1 MLKKYLIEK
10 WEIKKA
16 GDVAFS
22 PVLDS
27 AYVNGVNDKS
37 VIQLTVD
44 NDAEVKV
51 MLKPF
56 MHVKLSKTSDA
67 GSGTIEVYENI
78 LDITTVGGGQPD
90 EKDVLLSSSTANS
103 VSIKVDELDPKDK
116 VIAIKHTNA
125 SDVEQDT
132 TDLFDAGGFLKT
144 SPFTRTFSTGDVF
157 EVVIARMQEFAI
169 TVTKEEAG
177 DSHTSTPH
185 KLTIKQSQD
194 DVGNAHHVLLP
205 KGGIEITQSMTD
217 ANKRKIYFTK
227 GTKLDYHMTG
237 LPENNSVTE
246 WKYKKEGEA
255 NEDVFMG
262 AKFHE
267 NFSDATQRVGKE
279 KIEKVEYTP
288 DSNYTPI
295 KLKAEL
301 GLVYKVKIVLQD
313 YKDLSKET
321 IDDTFSSDFASVQ
334 FRANTGID
342 GIALNIGYANSPS
355 RRRVRKGTKFQIQT
369 HNQVGDYYFAEYHTD
384 DPSLNLGDNKYKP
397 DFPEYTVNKN
407 ITVYIRYTK
416 NLLVKLEKPKPETVN
431 NMNFSNLLVSGSG
444 SWTQSAKKSSVSV
457 KCDTLGSELVL
468 GWIAGKDEFKMSDIP
483 ISSIVEGST
492 QARIS
497 LSSSDDQVLD
507 ISALSAVMFET
518 RFKNDTSYSPTS
530 ALKLAAVAGSPW
542 KARINLKQSPIL
554 YIRVKKA
561 K

>member
-16 GDVAFS
+16 GDAAFS
-22 PVLDS
+22 TVPNS

-44 NDAEVKV
+44 MDAEVKV

-67 GSGTIEVYENI
+67 GSGTIEVYENS

-125 SDVEQDT
+125 SGAEQNT
-132 TDLFDAGGFLKT
+132 SDLFDAEGFLKT
-144 SPFTRTFSTGDVF
+144 SPFSRTFSPGDVF
-157 EVVIARMQEFAI
+157 EVVIARMQEVAI
-169 TVTKEEAG
+169 TVTKEDDG
-177 DSHTSTPH
+177 DSHTTTPH

-205 KGGIEITQSMTD
+205 KGGIEITESMTD

-237 LPENNSVTE
+237 LPESNSIAE

-262 AKFHE
+262 AQFHDY
-267 NFSDATQRVGKE
+267 FSDAAPRVGKE
-279 KIEKVEYTP
+279 DIENVEYTP

-301 GLVYKVKIVLQD
+301 GLVYKVKVVLQD
-313 YKDLSKET
+313 YNDLSKET
-321 IDDTFSSDFASVQ
+321 IDDTSGDFSSVQ
-334 FRANTGID
+334 FRANTGSY
-342 GIALNIGYANSPS
+342 GIALNIGYENSPS
-355 RRRVRKGTKFQIQT
+355 SRRVRKGTKFKIQT
-369 HNQVGDYYFAEYHTD
+369 NNQVGDYYFVEYHTD

-530 ALKLAAVAGSPW
+530 AIKLAAVDGSPW

-561 K
+561 R